1 MALSFGHSGRQS
13 VYGQIAVFWDVKL
26 IDRPKYGP
34 LFRFGDYHVYKT
46 LSVLSDGRRK
56 GRKQLADRIGVG
68 EGSMRTIVDYLRQEG
83 LIDVKQTGI
92 KISKKGQEF
101 ISRFPLQVYVLDVP
115 EITLGQHSVAVQVRG
130 AASKIDTGMK
140 QRDQAI
146 KAGAEGATTIIVKGD
161 RLTVPVDYDLDKERP
176 EVAGAIRRLFD
187 LADNDVIIVG
197 TSADLQRAE
206 EGAMAAALDLI

>member
-1 MALSFGHSGRQS
+1 M
-13 VYGQIAVFWDVKL
+13 KL

>member
-1 MALSFGHSGRQS
+1 
-13 VYGQIAVFWDVKL
+13 VKL

-46 LSVLSDGRRK
+46 LSILSDGRRK

-68 EGSMRTIVDYLRQEG
+68 EGSMRTIVDYLREEG

-92 KISKKGQEF
+92 RISKKGQDF
-101 ISRFPLQVYVLDVP
+101 ISRLPLQVYVLDVP
-115 EITLGQHSVAVQVRG
+115 DITLGQRSVAVQVRG
-130 AASKIDTGMK
+130 AAAKIDSGMK

-146 KAGAEGATTIIVKGD
+146 KAGAEGATTIIVRGD

-176 EVAGAIRRLFD
+176 EVAAAIRRLFD
-187 LADNDVIIVG
+187 LADDDVIIVG
-197 TSADLQRAE
+197 TSEELQRAE
-206 EGAMAAALDLI
+206 EGAMAAALDLL

>member
-1 MALSFGHSGRQS
+1 M
-13 VYGQIAVFWDVKL
+13 KL

-46 LSVLSDGRRK
+46 LSVLTDGRRK

-68 EGSMRTIVDYLRQEG
+68 EGSMRTIVDHLREEG

-92 KISKKGQEF
+92 KINKKGQEF
-101 ISRFPLQVYVLDVP
+101 IGRLPLQVYVLDVP
-115 EITLGQHSVAVQVRG
+115 EITLGLRSVAVQVKG
-130 AASKIDTGMK
+130 AAPKISSGMK

-146 KAGAEGATTIIVKGD
+146 KAGADGATTIIVRGD

-176 EVAGAIRRLFD
+176 EVAAAIRRLFD
-187 LADNDVIIVG
+187 LSDDDVIMIG
-197 TSADLQRAE
+197 TSTELQRAE
-206 EGAMAAALDLI
+206 EGAMAAAFDLI

>member
-1 MALSFGHSGRQS
+1 
-13 VYGQIAVFWDVKL
+13 VKL

>member
-1 MALSFGHSGRQS
+1 M
-13 VYGQIAVFWDVKL
+13 KL

-46 LSVLSDGRRK
+46 LSVLTDGRRK

-68 EGSMRTIVDYLRQEG
+68 EGSMRTIVDHLREEG

-92 KISKKGQEF
+92 KINKKGQEF
-101 ISRFPLQVYVLDVP
+101 IGRLPLQVYVLDVP
-115 EITLGQHSVAVQVRG
+115 EITLGLRSVAVQVKG
-130 AASKIDTGMK
+130 AAPKISSGMK

-146 KAGAEGATTIIVKGD
+146 KAGADGATTIIVRGD

-176 EVAGAIRRLFD
+176 EVAAAIRRLFD
-187 LADNDVIIVG
+187 LSDDDVIIIG
-197 TSADLQRAE
+197 TSTELQRAE
-206 EGAMAAALDLI
+206 EGAMAAAFDLI

>member
-1 MALSFGHSGRQS
+1 M
-13 VYGQIAVFWDVKL
+13 KL

-34 LFRFGDYHVYKT
+34 LFRFGDYHIYKA

-68 EGSMRTIVDYLRQEG
+68 EGSMRTIVDHLREEG

-92 KISKKGQEF
+92 KINKKGQEF
-101 ISRFPLQVYVLDVP
+101 IGRLPLQVYILDVP
-115 EITLGQHSVAVQVRG
+115 EITLGLRSVAVQVKG
-130 AASKIDTGMK
+130 AAPKIDSGMK

-146 KAGAEGATTIIVKGD
+146 KAGADGATTIIVRED

-176 EVAGAIRRLFD
+176 EVAAAIRRLFD
-187 LADNDVIIVG
+187 LSDDDVIIIG
-197 TSADLQRAE
+197 TSTELQRAE
-206 EGAMAAALDLI
+206 EGAMAAAFDLL